1 MSAKKT
7 PSAKISDSRLIVA
20 LGALYALLQVT
31 TFLKIY
37 VEQLQAEEAID
48 IPMMIRDRAVAFS
61 VAIVFIILIV
71 KTTRRYL
78 LKNRSWRKIIAI
90 HLFFAILI
98 SLLWY
103 TTFIFAASLFCHG
116 ENCKGGDM
124 EFIFWYLYN
133 FDKLFLLYLIT
144 VSVTYTYYYVQRDS
158 IHQIQ
163 RSQIENQLLQTR
175 MMMLKS
181 QLHPHF
187 LFNTLNSIA
196 CLIDIDVQK
205 AKNMIADLGD
215 LLRHVLDHKD
225 TQIVSVE
232 EEIVL
237 LNKYIDIEK
246 IRFSEDLE
254 INLRISPEIGKAEI
268 PSMLLQPIVEN
279 SIRHGFSRQHPN
291 LKINIDIFPEEEH
304 LIVSVEDNGQGFSP
318 DEESGIF
325 EKGTGL
331 KNTFERLKSIY
342 SDQFRFFVENLHPGV
357 RNRIEIPLN
366 LNLVSN

>member
-1 MSAKKT
+1 M
-7 PSAKISDSRLIVA
+7 PSAKISDTRLIIA
-20 LGALYALLQVT
+20 LGALLSLLQVS
-31 TFLKIY
+31 TFFRIY
-37 VEQLQAEEAID
+37 VEQQEANLPID
-48 IPMMIRDRAVAFS
+48 IPMMIRDRG
-61 VAIVFIILIV
+61 VAIVVAVIYIILIV

-78 LKNRSWRKIIAI
+78 MKNKSWRRIIAI
-90 HLFFAILI
+90 HLVFAVLI
-98 SLLWY
+98 SVLWY
-103 TTFIFAASLFCHG
+103 STFLFASSFFCHG
-116 ENCKGGDM
+116 DNCKGDNM
-124 EFIFWYLYN
+124 NFLFWYLYN

-144 VSVTYTYYYVQRDS
+144 VSITYTYYYVQRDG

-163 RSQIENQLLQTR
+163 RSQIETQLLQTR
-175 MMMLKS
+175 LMMLKS

-196 CLIDIDVQK
+196 SLVDVDVQK

-215 LLRHVLDHKD
+215 LLRYVLDHKD

-232 EEIVL
+232 DEMVL

-254 INLRISPEIGKAEI
+254 IILNIAPDIGKAEI
-268 PSMLLQPIVEN
+268 PSMILQPIVEN

-291 LKINIDIFPEEEH
+291 LQINIDIFSEKEN
-304 LIVSVEDNGQGFSP
+304 LIVSVEDNGKGFDS
-318 DEESGIF
+318 DMAATIF

-366 LNLVSN
+366 LNLV

>member
-1 MSAKKT
+1 MSVKNI
-7 PSAKISDSRLIVA
+7 PSAKISEKHLIIA
-20 LGALYALLQVT
+20 LCGLYAILQVS
-31 TFLKIY
+31 TFFRLLL
-37 VEQLQAEEAID
+37 EQQETDLPAN

-61 VAIVFIILIV
+61 VAVVYIILIV

-78 LKNRSWRKIIAI
+78 MKNKSWKKIIAI
-90 HLFFAILI
+90 HFFFAFLI

-103 TTFIFAASLFCHG
+103 STFIFAASFFCNSEDCNG
-116 ENCKGGDM
+116 EDKR
-124 EFIFWYLYN
+124 FIFWYLYN

-144 VSVTYTYYYVQRDS
+144 VSITYTYYYVQRDS
-158 IHQIQ
+158 MNQIQ

-196 CLIDIDVQK
+196 SLVDIDVQK

-215 LLRHVLDHKD
+215 LLRHVLDNKD
-225 TQIVSVE
+225 TQIVSVDNE
-232 EEIVL
+232 MVM

-246 IRFSEDLE
+246 IRFSEDLQ
-254 INLRISPEIGKAEI
+254 INLNVVPEIGRAEI
-268 PSMLLQPIVEN
+268 PSMLLQPVVEN
-279 SIRHGFSRQHPN
+279 SIQHGFSRHHQN
-291 LKINIDIFPEEEH
+291 LKINIDIFPEDEKLVV
-304 LIVSVEDNGQGFSP
+304 LIEDNGQGFDP
-318 DEESGIF
+318 IKGATIF

-342 SDQFRFFVENLHPGV
+342 SDQYCFFVENLHPGV

-366 LNLVSN
+366 LATN